1 MRYRW
6 LRYRYTK
13 ALGGI
18 GPNPLG
24 NLLGTRLTMI
34 LGQPQWRP
42 SIDLYETDST
52 LIVKVEAAG
61 MSEED
66 FDVTLYDDTLVIE
79 GERPWKLAPEE
90 TRFHVVEV
98 RYGPFRVE
106 VPVRMPVDRERV
118 SARYEQGFLYVLL
131 PKGGE

>member
-6 LRYRYTK
+6 LRYRYAK

-18 GPNPLG
+18 GPDPLG
-24 NLLGTRLTMI
+24 NLWGTRLSMI
-34 LGQPQWRP
+34 LAQPQWRP
-42 SIDLYETDST
+42 PVDLYETDST

-61 MSEED
+61 MSEEE
-66 FDVTLYDDTLVIE
+66 FDVTLYEDTLVIE
-79 GERPWKLAPEE
+79 GERPWRLSPEE
-90 TRFHVVEV
+90 TRLHVVEV

-106 VPVRMPVDRERV
+106 VPMRTAIDRERV
-118 SARYEQGFLYVLL
+118 SARYEQGFLYVVL